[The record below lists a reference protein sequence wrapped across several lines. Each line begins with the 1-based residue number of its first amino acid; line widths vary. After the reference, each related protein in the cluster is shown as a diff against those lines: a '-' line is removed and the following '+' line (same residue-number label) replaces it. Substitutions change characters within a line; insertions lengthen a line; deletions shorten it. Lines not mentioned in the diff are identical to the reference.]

1 MRFFWNNGADAD
13 TEASASAD
21 AHLQTV
27 VAGALPPETDAD
39 TVSIVTACAGLL
51 AGVAYAD
58 RDFSGPEAR
67 EIERL
72 LGGVEGLGIGGAQ
85 VIVSA
90 LEEHRI
96 ELASVHTSRFAR
108 TLRELG
114 TRDLRLHVLEMLV
127 SLAATDNTI
136 SPSEQNIMRQ
146 VTRALGL
153 EQDDYNRAQSEHRD
167 KLGTL
172 R

>member
-13 TEASASAD
+13 AEASASAD
-21 AHLQTV
+21 ARLQAV
-27 VAGALPPETDAD
+27 VAQTLPQGTDPD
-39 TVSIVTACAGLL
+39 TVAIVTACAGLL

-72 LGGVEGLGIGGAQ
+72 LGAVEGLGAGGAP
-85 VIVSA
+85 VIVRA
-90 LEEHRI
+90 LQEHRI
-96 ELASVHTSRFAR
+96 ELASVHASRFAR

-114 TRDLRLHVLEMLV
+114 TRELRLHVLEMLV
-127 SLAATDNTI
+127 SLAATDNVI

-153 EQDDYNRAQSEHRD
+153 EQADYTHAQSQHRD